1 MGWWEGGGLSLAP
14 GITHVKIQCY
24 FDNLFWWMTELTADK
39 IKGHSS
45 ELNLNDR
52 LQSWIKLMQW
62 IEISS
67 VYRKLSTISQPW
79 YRYAETVFAKSRSY
93 TLIMT
98 LKKGMNKL
106 FKTVHCHWVDIKGE
120 GGGGSD
126 GENGVWTP
134 SGKFNFLKF
143 TWQNYITENMP
154 QVPWKTW
161 ISLQPPTTNFP
172 RKKIMGRAWYPMQM
186 SHVTNCFRQT

>member
-1 MGWWEGGGLSLAP
+1 
-14 GITHVKIQCY
+14 
-24 FDNLFWWMTELTADK
+24 MTELTADK

-106 FKTVHCHWVDIKGE
+106 LKTVHCHWVDIK

-134 SGKFNFLKF
+134 SGKFKLIKF
-143 TWQNYITENMP
+143 TWQNYITKNLPRALLENLDIP
-154 QVPWKTW
+154 RTLHHQF
-161 ISLQPPTTNFP
+161 PP
-172 RKKIMGRAWYPMQM
+172 KKNYGSAHGILCKCHMWLIVFIQK
-186 SHVTNCFRQT
+186 